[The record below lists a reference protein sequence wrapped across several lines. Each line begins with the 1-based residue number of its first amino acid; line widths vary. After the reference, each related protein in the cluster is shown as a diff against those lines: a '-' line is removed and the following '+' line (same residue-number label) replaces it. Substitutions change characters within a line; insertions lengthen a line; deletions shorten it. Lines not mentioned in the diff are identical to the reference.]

1 MKYFEL
7 NQMWGLLNPS
17 MLEELEAVNRP
28 ATVRY
33 KRMWPLRLHRS
44 LSGLF
49 ARLRRW
55 ICGEVEVPASLDDCS
70 IGTILT
76 LSQGDP
82 NDAFRELLGLSE
94 EQIALLDAEEAVGF
108 LNFVKSELERINR
121 LLASARVEPTAE
133 ERQAGV
139 EEIGREVGSFAT
151 IDHLAKRC
159 GITHDQAFELKWKR
173 VLAMYMLDRDS
184 ELFRRRLTEVYR
196 NKKN

>member
-1 MKYFEL
+1 MNFSEL

-33 KRMWPLRLHRS
+33 KRMWPLRLYRS

-49 ARLRRW
+49 ASLRRW
-55 ICGEVEVPASLDDCS
+55 IYGEVKVPATLDDCS

-76 LSQGDP
+76 LSQSTDP

-108 LNFVKSELERINR
+108 LNFVRSELERINQ
-121 LLASARVEPTAE
+121 LLASAKVEPTAE

-139 EEIGREVGSFAT
+139 EEIGRSVGSFAT
-151 IDHLAKRC
+151 IDHLARRC
-159 GITHDQAFELKWKR
+159 GLTHDQAFELKWKR
-173 VLAMYMLDRDS
+173 VLAMYMLDRDA

-196 NKKN
+196 KL